1 MIFCTI
7 SASFFA
13 CISWKENDFLCYFF
27 WKPFFVWLSFFKTLL
42 SPSIS
47 FFDFNRPSSPR
58 ILGWNMFSSLKRS
71 TRRCLCYCGLP
82 WSMSVCHVAFIT
94 LLAFEEYFALFTSKQ
109 ANIVHLQKS
118 RYRDTIADILL
129 SSPCTCG
136 DTNASSTAWPLHR
149 ACRCTCRCRWWRSP
163 RWRCSPPAP
172 LALQWSARRLYLGQE
187 QGSQGWSRFTNKPQ
201 EILTEIGSRKGIIV
215 RAGAPESKRESWIST
230 LSGPAPRRGSSCSR
244 PGSSLTWGERVKV

>member
-13 CISWKENDFLCYFF
+13 CISWKEIFFVLSFF
-27 WKPFFVWLSFFKTLL
+27 WEPYLVWISFFKTLL

-71 TRRCLCYCGLP
+71 TRRCVCYCCLP

-118 RYRDTIADILL
+118 RYRDTLVSCWHIVVF
-129 SSPCTCG
+129 T
-136 DTNASSTAWPLHR
+136 
-149 ACRCTCRCRWWRSP
+149 
-163 RWRCSPPAP
+163 
-172 LALQWSARRLYLGQE
+172 LYLWRYQCVLDCVT
-187 QGSQGWSRFTNKPQ
+187 SPQ
-201 EILTEIGSRKGIIV
+201 SLQV
-215 RAGAPESKRESWIST
+215 QVP
-230 LSGPAPRRGSSCSR
+230 LS
-244 PGSSLTWGERVKV
+244 LMT